1 MRRMTP
7 VAAEAPATPPGT
19 SLLNDI
25 MVGLREVY
33 EVPPTD
39 RISLLSAIANMVALR
54 VGFFRLS
61 PQDFVYFRLYER
73 HFSWR
78 QRREFFSDWAHD
90 IVYRHLDPRQMAIAY
105 TKAQTSAI
113 LRDAGLSCPRTLAII
128 GGATGA
134 DPSVRHLTTA
144 QATVEF
150 LAVPDRYPLFVKPDF
165 GMHGE
170 AAALIRGTDP
180 AGGLRLGDGS
190 VIAVNAFAEGLLR
203 RNAPFVVQTAVVPH
217 AHIAAVT
224 AGKLASNRLQVLVSD
239 GEVVFHRA
247 VVRIPVGKAMVDNFD
262 GGRTGNIVGD
272 VDVETGRVRRVIT
285 GTGRTL
291 RVLDRHPD
299 TGVSFKDWTMPRWAE
314 ARELIGR
321 AARLFPGVPIQA
333 WDFGIGEA
341 GPEILELNPRGQ
353 VKMIQL
359 AGGRGVGDAAFRAH
373 LARLRREAEATG
385 HRPIA

>member
-1 MRRMTP
+1 MRPLTP
-7 VAAEAPATPPGT
+7 VAAEASARPLRS

-25 MVGLREVY
+25 MAALREVHD
-33 EVPPTD
+33 VPATD
-39 RISLLSAIANMVALR
+39 RINMLSAVANMLALR
-54 VGFFRLS
+54 ASFFRLS

-105 TKAQTSAI
+105 TKAQTTAI
-113 LRDAGLSCPRTLAII
+113 LRDAGLSCPGTLAIV
-128 GGATGA
+128 GGAAAA
-134 DPSVRHLTTA
+134 DPGVRHLTTA
-144 QATVEF
+144 QATTEF
-150 LAVPDRYPLFVKPDF
+150 LAASDRYPLFVKPDF
-165 GMHGE
+165 GMHGA
-170 AAALIRGTDP
+170 AAALILGTD
-180 AGGLRLGDGS
+180 ATGGLRLGDGS
-190 VIAVNAFAEGLLR
+190 VIAIADYAEALLR
-203 RNAPFVVQTAVVPH
+203 RNAPFLVQTAVVPH
-217 AHIAAVT
+217 ADIAAVT
-224 AGKLASNRLQVLVSD
+224 AGKLASNRLQVLVSG

-272 VDVETGRVRRVIT
+272 VDVETGRVRRVIA
-285 GTGRTL
+285 GTGRAL
-291 RVLDRHPD
+291 RELDRHPD
-299 TGVSFKDWTMPRWAE
+299 TGASFRDWTMPRWAE

-321 AARLFPGVPIQA
+321 AARLFPGLPIQA
-333 WDFGIGEA
+333 WDFGIGAA

-373 LARLRREAEATG
+373 LARLRREAEASV
-385 HRPIA
+385 RRS